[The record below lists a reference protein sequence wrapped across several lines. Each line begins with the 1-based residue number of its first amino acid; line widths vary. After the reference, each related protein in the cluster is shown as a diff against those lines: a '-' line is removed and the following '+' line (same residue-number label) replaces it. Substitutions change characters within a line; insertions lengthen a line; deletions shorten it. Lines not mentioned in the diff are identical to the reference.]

1 MRLTRYCRTGIV
13 LMLMIA
19 ASCTKEQKVTSPDG
33 KITNENDVGK
43 NAQMMAC
50 MYGMIGYY
58 ANSDGLTDSVTN
70 YDFVIDGVAR
80 LASSPYSAPYWTS
93 LHTWSSIPWYCY
105 LLPNTV
111 GDTLAFSVRL
121 KNPTSGSGSV
131 SAWDVGLFMVGDQN
145 TAGVSLIGN
154 TLNQHYT
161 YLRVGAA
168 KVDNQASLVR
178 TFDNWTVVKL
188 QAVKIPGSTQHTL
201 SVSLD
206 GTVIQSI
213 NYDPVVN
220 GIGQI
225 SRFEISFKG
234 SGSVDWF
241 RVSGSGS
248 GTGLLR
254 NEFEDMSVWSGLEWY

>member
-1 MRLTRYCRTGIV
+1 
-13 LMLMIA
+13 
-19 ASCTKEQKVTSPDG
+19 
-33 KITNENDVGK
+33 
-43 NAQMMAC
+43 MMAC
-50 MYGMIGYY
+50 MYGMVGYY
-58 ANSDGLTDSVTN
+58 ANSSGVTDTVWEHAYVT
-70 YDFVIDGVAR
+70 DGVAR
-80 LASSPYSAPYWTS
+80 LGSSPFFGTYWTS

-121 KNPTSGSGSV
+121 KNPTTGSGSV

-161 YLRVGAA
+161 YLRVGSED
-168 KVDNQASLVR
+168 VVNQASLVR

-188 QAVKIPGSTQHTL
+188 QAVKIPGSTLHTL

-206 GTVIQSI
+206 GTIIQSI
-213 NYDPVVN
+213 NYDPVAD

-254 NEFEDMSVWSGLEWY
+254 NEFDDMSFWSGLEWY